1 MNLLTEI
8 NRNLPPVLRAI
19 LFLAAIFAIS
29 LFFPGNANFKYDF
42 KKGRVWKYEDLYAP
56 VDFPIRKSK
65 IEIDSIQSNLM
76 KDFIPVFNKV
86 SERELEVST
95 AMEKLIKDSGAKWE
109 GSKEIQEQI
118 PDFSKFLFNR
128 LSQIYNKGIFLF
140 PASSGLPDTIKVIQV
155 QAQGVLS
162 LRSIDQF
169 YTLKS
174 ARDELTAEIQ
184 KNNPKL
190 AEFWQTELSSFL
202 RPNIEYNAILSQKIL
217 DEESSSIVKASGKV
231 SKGEIIIRKGA
242 MVDEEAYQQL
252 MSLKERHESQAL
264 DKNSRWQVYVG
275 HLLFSMLV
283 MGLFYLYL
291 VYKAPEVINSFRKL
305 SFFLLLI
312 VLFSYIVFAVEK
324 NTFIGVYIVPICVV
338 PIVIKNFFDE
348 KLAFITLIIL
358 ILIASFITTL
368 GLDFAFLMILGGLV
382 AVLIETETRY
392 WAGFF
397 YSIFLIIFAFFMGYL
412 CISLIKEGSL
422 DAINWKNYN
431 WLLLNGV
438 LTLLAYPMI
447 PLVERI
453 FGFTSSITLAE
464 LSDLNKP
471 LLKKL
476 SIRAPGT
483 FQHSIQVANMA
494 EAAANK
500 IGANALMVK
509 VGALYHDIG
518 KIKNPGFFVENT
530 GERNPHN
537 ELGPLESAK
546 IIIDHVNE
554 GVLIAKEYN
563 LPPVIIDFIRT
574 HHGTTKVEYF
584 YRKYLESNAKVES
597 TDALF
602 TYPGPRPRTKEQT
615 LLMIADS
622 LEAASRSMQFNSAKD
637 IEQFVDVIIQQKLI
651 GAQLQHS
658 ELSFE
663 ELEIAKK
670 VFKKMLKS
678 IYHARIEY
686 PKQQQE

>member
-1 MNLLTEI
+1 MNLLNEI
-8 NRNLPPVLRAI
+8 NRNLPPLLRAI
-19 LFLAAIFAIS
+19 LFLAAIIAIS
-29 LFFPGNANFKYDF
+29 FFFPVNASFKYDF
-42 KKGRVWKYEDLYAP
+42 KKGRVWKYEDFYAP
-56 VDFPIRKSK
+56 ADFPIRKSK
-65 IEIDSIQSNLM
+65 IEIDSIRTNLM

-86 SERELEVST
+86 TDRDQDVIS
-95 AMEKLIKDSGAKWE
+95 AMEKLIKDSNSKWDE
-109 GSKEIQEQI
+109 ASAIQEQL
-118 PDFSKFLFNR
+118 PVLSKFISNR
-128 LSQIYNKGIFLF
+128 LTQIYDKGIFLF
-140 PASSGLPDTIKVIQV
+140 PVSSGLPDTIKVIQL
-155 QAQGVLS
+155 QAKGVLS
-162 LRSIDQF
+162 LKYIDQF
-169 YTLKS
+169 YSLKS
-174 ARDELTAEIQ
+174 ARDELTSEVQ
-184 KNNPKL
+184 KNFPDL
-190 AEFWQTELSSFL
+190 TEFWQSELSSLL
-202 RPNIEYNAILSQKIL
+202 RPNIEYNAVLSQKIL
-217 DEESSSIVKASGKV
+217 DEESNSIVKASGKV
-231 SKGEIIIRKGA
+231 NKGEIIIRKGA
-242 MVDEEAYQQL
+242 VVDEESYQQL

-264 DKNSRWQVYVG
+264 DKNSKWQVYVG

-312 VLFSYIVFAVEK
+312 VLFSYIVYVVEK

-348 KLAFITLIIL
+348 KLAFITIIIL

-537 ELGPLESAK
+537 ELAPLESAK

-584 YRKYLESNAKVES
+584 YRKYLENNPKSEG

-663 ELEIAKK
+663 ELEMAKK
-670 VFKKMLKS
+670 IFKKMLKS

-686 PKQQQE
+686 PKNLD

>member
-8 NRNLPPVLRAI
+8 NRNLPPLLRAV
-19 LFLAAIFAIS
+19 LFLAAIVAIS
-29 LFFPGNANFKYDF
+29 LFFPGNARFKYDF

-56 VDFPIRKSK
+56 VDFPVRKSRL
-65 IEIDSIQSNLM
+65 EIDSIQANLLR
-76 KDFIPVFNKV
+76 DFIPVFNKV
-86 SERELEVST
+86 SERDKEVIS
-95 AMEKLIKDSGAKWE
+95 AMTKLISDSGSKWDE
-109 GSKEIQEQI
+109 NSNVGNQL
-118 PDFSKFLFNR
+118 PDLSKFIANR
-128 LSQIYNKGIFLF
+128 LTQIYDKGIFLF
-140 PASSGLPDTIKVIQV
+140 PLSAGLPDTIKVIQL
-155 QAQGVLS
+155 QAQGILS
-162 LRSIDQF
+162 LKYIDQF

-184 KNNPKL
+184 NNNPDL
-190 AEFWQTELSSFL
+190 AEFWQTELSSLL
-202 RPNIEYNAILSQKIL
+202 RPNIEYNPVLSQRIL
-217 DEESSSIVKASGKV
+217 DDESNSIVKASGKV
-231 SKGEIIIRKGA
+231 NKGEIIIRKGA
-242 MVDEEAYQQL
+242 VVDDEAYLRL

-264 DKNSRWQVYVG
+264 DAKSRWQVYVG

-312 VLFSYIVFAVEK
+312 VLFSYIVYAVEK
-324 NTFIGVYIVPICVV
+324 NSFVGVYIVPICVV

-348 KLAFITLIIL
+348 KLAFITIIIL

-483 FQHSIQVANMA
+483 LQHSIQVANMA

-518 KIKNPGFFVENT
+518 KIKNPGFFVENS

-537 ELGPLESAK
+537 DLEPLESAK

-563 LPPVIIDFIRT
+563 LPPIIIDFIRT

-584 YRKYLESNAKVES
+584 YRKYLEDHPKTEA
-597 TDALF
+597 TDNLF
-602 TYPGPRPRTKEQT
+602 TYPGPRPRSKEQT

-663 ELEIAKK
+663 ELEMAKK
-670 VFKKMLKS
+670 IFKKMLKS

-686 PKQQQE
+686 PKQVGD